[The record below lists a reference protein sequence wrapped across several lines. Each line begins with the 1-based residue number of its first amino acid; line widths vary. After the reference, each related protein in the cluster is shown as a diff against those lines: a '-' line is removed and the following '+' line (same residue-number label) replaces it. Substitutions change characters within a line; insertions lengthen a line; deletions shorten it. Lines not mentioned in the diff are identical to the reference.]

1 MYTTIFIIFLILI
14 FIYIKNNIKESFIN
28 NSPCKFNSNN
38 YNKNIIFIPTNMAV
52 EPQINKYYN
61 QPLNVNNSYQQ
72 LSNIQNT
79 NNKCY
84 KSVTGIFTTCG
95 PLPSSEWMLNILD

>member
-14 FIYIKNNIKESFIN
+14 FIYIKNNIKENFIN

-61 QPLNVNNSYQQ
+61 ERV
-72 LSNIQNT
+72 
-79 NNKCY
+79 KRF
-84 KSVTGIFTTCG
+84 KSHQYC
-95 PLPSSEWMLNILD
+95 